1 MELIQYL
8 LDLSGI
14 GRNRLQL
21 RWVSAAE
28 GQLFAKYVTEVSEIT
43 QKLGP
48 FDADKFELP
57 LAAVEQTLNSARI
70 RWLLG
75 LIKQVTEQGNVYNEK
90 FKKEDYKKMLHQAAE
105 EEYQK
110 ALIMRVLEERP
121 LSVREMAEKTGLA
134 VYTVSLRLNEL
145 ERQNQ
150 AGLQKYSGNTPIFMG
165 M

>member
-1 MELIQYL
+1 VELTQYL

-14 GRNRLQL
+14 GRNRLQV

-28 GQLFAKYVTEVSEIT
+28 GQLFAEYVTEVSDIT

-48 FDADKFELP
+48 FDPDKFELP
-57 LAAVEQTLNSARI
+57 LAAVERTLNSARI

-75 LIKQVTEQGNVYNEK
+75 LTKQITEQGNVYNEK
-90 FKKEDYKKMLHQAAE
+90 LKKEDFKKMLHRAAE

-110 ALIMRVLEERP
+110 ALIMQVLEERP
-121 LSVREMAEKTGLA
+121 RSVKEMAEKTGLA

-145 ERQNQ
+145 ERCNQ
-150 AGLQKYSGNTPIFMG
+150 AGLKQYSGNTPIFMG